1 MSCSFYSVFL
11 SAILRL
17 LFSSLN
23 DKMIKPSS
31 AKVCFMNWVSRE
43 ESKNL
48 KKSLSFRS
56 LKSVVVIF
64 PLPFFVESLFW
75 DCCVIIHHLL
85 RLHLFYTFCQE
96 NSFYF
101 SYVVTFFGIGR
112 SCICVIKFQMVGWL
126 LKNHCKVSYHDFA
139 FLQNMQIWK
148 VVLYPNNGNSKHVL
162 HVIWYYYEYGCI
174 QIQKRIRNAH

>member
-1 MSCSFYSVFL
+1 MWQIATRATHHMSCSFYSVFL
-11 SAILRL
+11 SAILCL

-23 DKMIKPSS
+23 DKMIKPFS
-31 AKVCFMNWVSRE
+31 AKVYFMNWVSEE
-43 ESKNL
+43 ESKTL

-101 SYVVTFFGIGR
+101 SYVVTFFGIAR
-112 SCICVIKFQMVGWL
+112 SCICVIKFQMVVEKSL
-126 LKNHCKVSYHDFA
+126 
-139 FLQNMQIWK
+139 
-148 VVLYPNNGNSKHVL
+148 
-162 HVIWYYYEYGCI
+162 
-174 QIQKRIRNAH
+174 